1 MSVKRSLILK
11 LTGLFILLAG
21 IVWWAGSPSAAQA
34 QCGDTPA
41 ASSCITCHTTED
53 PVFDKGEWHQIHAR
67 KDCCWNC
74 HAGNTQAQDKDL
86 AHVGLVVQPLLDPY
100 TDCYA
105 CHPGDYQARAERF
118 ASSLGIQPISY
129 TSPAHAAQPFVPDEE
144 LQLVVQPA
152 QQPPAK
158 QAFPWYPEIVVVGSA
173 VLLLAGMLVMARL
186 LTHSH

>member
-1 MSVKRSLILK
+1 MFGKRSLVLK
-11 LTGLFILLAG
+11 LTGVIILLAG
-21 IVWWAGSPSAAQA
+21 VVWWAASPPTARA

-41 ASSCITCHTTED
+41 ASSCITCHATED
-53 PVFDKGEWHQIHAR
+53 PVFDQGEWHQIHAR

-105 CHPGDYQARAERF
+105 CHPSDYQARAERF
-118 ASSLGIQPISY
+118 AGSLGIQPASY
-129 TSPAHAAQPFVPDEE
+129 APPAHAAPPFVPDEE

-152 QQPPAK
+152 AQPPAK
-158 QAFPWYPEIVVVGSA
+158 PALPWYPENAVVGAA

-186 LTHSH
+186 LTRSQ

>member
-1 MSVKRSLILK
+1 MSAKRLAIVK
-11 LTGLFILLAG
+11 LTGVLFLLAG
-21 IVWWAGSPSAAQA
+21 IAWWAGSPPTARA

-41 ASSCITCHTTED
+41 ASSCITCHATED

-74 HAGNTQAQDKDL
+74 HGGNTQAQDKEL

-105 CHPGDYQARAERF
+105 CHPSDYQARAEHF
-118 ASSLGIQPISY
+118 ASSLGIQPGSNIP
-129 TSPAHAAQPFVPDEE
+129 PAQAGLPFVPDQE

-152 QQPPAK
+152 SQPSAKPAPRGY
-158 QAFPWYPEIVVVGSA
+158 AEIAVVGCA
-173 VLLLAGMLVMARL
+173 ILLLAGMLVMARL
-186 LTHSH
+186 LAHDQ